1 VKNSDS
7 MNQQNNINTPPL
19 FWRNSLAGKF
29 VSLTVILVFILM
41 SIGAY
46 INFQSQQAAIID
58 NLKTQNALL
67 GNFMASIAPAVLLS
81 YDYDTL
87 NEYIKEIGD
96 GEDVVYAAILSPDGK
111 VLSSSIQ
118 RRNAYIVDLVNASNE
133 VDIKH
138 IIDVLNKN
146 PDIIHQHYPILFEKR
161 LLGNFVIGISK
172 SRVEALTHGKLLA
185 TLLASIIISILLGFG
200 IYLIFRIYTL
210 RPIMQLVQG
219 AQRIAT
225 GSYDQEVEVYSQDEL
240 GRLANNFNQMMHQIK
255 QTNAEKDAVLR
266 EIQGLNQSLGQ
277 RVEQRTRELEIANQK
292 LEKLALHDSLTNLP
306 NRFCIQDNLNRG
318 IADAKLTG
326 AAFTVIMMDLDR
338 FKEINDTLG
347 HDCGDQLLVEVGRR
361 LQSLLRPT
369 DLIGRLGGDEFAI
382 LLPDTDEIGAGFV
395 AHKVLLAFDPPFNL
409 ASMAFN
415 VGASL
420 GIAAYPKHGNT
431 TSGLLKAADVA
442 MYQAKNNKLGYC
454 IYNPISDINTPDRLS
469 LMTELRDAIQND
481 ELMLFYQPKV
491 DLKTRQ
497 IIGVEALLRW
507 QHKDRGFIPPAEFIP
522 MAEQSGLIRQLTYWV
537 ISTALMQLE
546 AWHRVSLNISLSINL
561 SMHNLQ
567 DTDFPSQLA
576 QLLDQTNVANHFIQ
590 FEITESAIM
599 SNPGHVM
606 GVLASLGKM
615 NVSFAIDDFGTG
627 YSSLSTLKR
636 LTVQDIKID
645 KSFVMDMATDSDDEA
660 IVHSIIDMAHTLGLT
675 VTAEGVESEITVN
688 QLEKLGCDT
697 IQGYHISRPLPPER
711 VTHMLRS
718 LRQTILET
726 KPAETNLTLIKGKKE

>member
-1 VKNSDS
+1 MKNTNT
-7 MNQQNNINTPPL
+7 MNQQNNLNTAPL

-29 VSLTVILVFILM
+29 VILTVVVVFILM

-46 INFQSQQAAIID
+46 LNFRSQQTTIIN
-58 NLKTQNALL
+58 NLKTQNAML
-67 GNFMASIAPAVLLS
+67 GNFMASIATEALLS
-81 YDYDTL
+81 NDFDTL
-87 NEYIKEIGD
+87 NDYMKELGD
-96 GEDVVYAAILSPDGK
+96 GEDVVYAAIFSPDGSA
-111 VLSSSIQ
+111 LTSYMQ
-118 RRNAYIVDLVNASNE
+118 RRNTFVADLVNASDE
-133 VDIKH
+133 VDVKH
-138 IIDVLNKN
+138 IIEILNKN
-146 PDIIHQHYPILFEKR
+146 PDIIHQRYPVLFEKKV
-161 LLGNFVIGISK
+161 LGNFVVGISK
-172 SRVEALTHGKLLA
+172 SRVEDLTRSALLGTF
-185 TLLASIIISILLGFG
+185 LASTIFSILLGFG
-200 IYLIFRIYTL
+200 IYIVFRIYTL
-210 RPIMQLVQG
+210 RPILQLVQG

-225 GSYDQEVEVYSQDEL
+225 GSFDEEVQVYSLDEL
-240 GRLANNFNQMMHQIK
+240 GRLAINFNQMMRQIK
-255 QTNAEKDAVLR
+255 HTNEEKDAVLS
-266 EIQGLNQSLGQ
+266 EIQELNQSLEQ
-277 RVEQRTRELEIANQK
+277 RVEQRTRELEIANLK

-326 AAFTVIMMDLDR
+326 SSFTVIMMDLDR

-361 LQSLLRPT
+361 LQSMLRPT

-382 LLPDTDEIGAGFV
+382 LLPDTDEAGAGIV
-395 AHKVLLAFDPPFNL
+395 AGKMLAALEPPFKL
-409 ASMAFN
+409 ADMAFN

-420 GIAAYPKHGNT
+420 GIATSPKHGVT
-431 TSGLLKAADVA
+431 TSVLLKSADVA

-481 ELMLFYQPKV
+481 ELALFYQPKV

-507 QHKDRGFIPPAEFIP
+507 QQKDRGFIPPVEFIP

-537 ISTALMQLE
+537 ISTALLQLE
-546 AWHRVSLNISLSINL
+546 AWHRANLHISISINL
-561 SMHNLQ
+561 SMYNLQ

-576 QLLDQTNVANHFIQ
+576 QLLDQTNVDNHFIQ
-590 FEITESAIM
+590 FEITESVIM

-606 GVLASLGKM
+606 GVLATLGRM

-645 KSFVMDMATDSDDEA
+645 KSFVMDMATDTDDEA
-660 IVHSIIDMAHTLGLT
+660 IVHSIIDMAHTLGLK

-688 QLEKLGCDT
+688 QLEKLGCDM
-697 IQGYHISRPLPPER
+697 IQGYHICRPLPPER
-711 VTHMLRS
+711 VTHMLRKTLLS
-718 LRQTILET
+718 LSELRNS
-726 KPAETNLTLIKGKKE
+726 ETNLTVIKGKKE